1 MIEESSGMRA
11 SRLLTVLMLLQARGR
26 MSARALAREV
36 EVSVRTVYRDI
47 DQLSAAGVPVVV
59 ERGSAGGFHLLDGW
73 RTRLTGLTPKE
84 AQALLAS
91 SVSPPVSQLGLGEEL
106 DAARLKLLAAL
117 PEGWQSDAQ
126 RVSSRFHV
134 DPVRWYAKPAR
145 ADFLQAAAEA
155 VWASLRIRLRY
166 ESWSGAV
173 ERDVEPLGL
182 VLKAGAWY
190 LVAGSRKPCTYRVS
204 SILALT
210 PTRETFRRPPGFDL
224 AKYWTEST
232 QRFEREIYRG
242 TALVRVSPRGK
253 RALCALSAAVAD
265 AVERAS
271 GPPDAAGW
279 TQVTLPIEDVDHAA
293 REMLKLGAE
302 VEVLEPRELREK
314 MIEVVKRMATL
325 YAHRRPSG
333 RRRRKKVAGDV
344 DPGSA

>member
-1 MIEESSGMRA
+1 MRA
-11 SRLLTVLMLLQARGR
+11 SRLLTVLMLLQTRGR

-36 EVSVRTVYRDI
+36 EVSVRTIYRDV

-59 ERGSAGGFHLLDGW
+59 ERGAAGGFHLLDGW

-117 PEGWQSDAQ
+117 PEGWQADAQ

-134 DPVRWYAKPAR
+134 DSVRWYAKPAR

-155 VWASLRIRLRY
+155 VWSDRRVRLHY
-166 ESWSGAV
+166 ESWSGGV
-173 ERDVEPLGL
+173 EREVEPLGL
-182 VLKAGAWY
+182 VLKNGAWY

-204 SILALT
+204 SIQALT
-210 PTRETFRRPPGFDL
+210 VTKETFRRPPGFDL
-224 AKYWTEST
+224 AKYWAEST
-232 QRFEREIYRG
+232 ARFEREIYRG
-242 TALVRVSPRGK
+242 TALLRASPRGR

-265 AVERAS
+265 AVERAE

-279 TQVTLPIEDVDHAA
+279 TQVTVPIEGVDNAA
-293 REMLKLGAE
+293 REMLKLGPE
-302 VEVLEPRELREK
+302 IEVLQPPDLRAR
-314 MIEVVKRMATL
+314 MIDTVGRLAAL
-325 YAHRRPSG
+325 YARRP
-333 RRRRKKVAGDV
+333 
-344 DPGSA
+344 